1 MSSTRKEFTMLNTIL
16 EILAAATTAAT
27 IALVIKAFE
36 IFCLD
41 GLDETWKRVVC
52 TIGIRI
58 GWTMIAI
65 SVIHTSFMPFAIG
78 VIIGVWV
85 DLLAMLVVGIIRNAI
100 KEHKRRARA
109 RLLDEIIR
117 KYENDESY
125 KIISIIRDVA
135 HDDNIHYCTRY
146 LFMVK
151 KEVEE
156 LLQKDIEYLTAWEV
170 DKASDIIVSCFL
182 EELLNAYD
190 AFIVKREFTWPHL
203 H

>member
-1 MSSTRKEFTMLNTIL
+1 MLNTIL

-27 IALVIKAFE
+27 FALAIKTFE

-41 GLDETWKRVVC
+41 ELDKTWKRVVG
-52 TIGIRI
+52 TIGMRI

-65 SVIHTSFMPFAIG
+65 SVIHTSFMSFAIG
-78 VIIGVWV
+78 VIIGAWI
-85 DLLAMLVVGIIRNAI
+85 DPLATLVVGIICNAI
-100 KEHKRRARA
+100 KERKRRARA

-135 HDDNIHYCTRY
+135 HDDNIHYCSKY
-146 LFMVK
+146 LFVVK
-151 KEVEE
+151 KEVEG
-156 LLQKDIEYLTAWEV
+156 LLLKDIEDLTAWEA

-190 AFIVKREFTWPHL
+190 AFIVKREFTWSH
-203 H
+203 